1 MKFIP
6 IAITAAAL
14 AALST
19 PAAGQMGASASY
31 EFVKAVRDRNG
42 GKAQELLRSNPPGI
56 LNAKDDDGNTA
67 LIIAVS
73 REDQDWTAF
82 LIKQGADV
90 NLPGRGGETPLIAA
104 ARSGFEDAVDWLL
117 GDGAKIDGTN
127 KMGETPLIVAVQL
140 RNARLVKML
149 LDAGANPDKP
159 DSAAGL
165 SARDYAAR
173 DTRSRQILQ
182 LIEAKKPKP
191 AR

>member
-1 MKFIP
+1 VKFIP
-6 IAITAAAL
+6 IAISAAAL

-19 PAAGQMGASASY
+19 AAQGQMSGSASY

-56 LNAKDDDGNTA
+56 LNAKDDDGNTP

-82 LIKQGADV
+82 LLKKGADV
-90 NLPGRGGETPLIAA
+90 NLPGRGGETPLLAA
-104 ARSGFEDAVDWLL
+104 ARSGFDDAVGWLL
-117 GDGAKIDGTN
+117 GDGAKVDGTN

-140 RNARLVKML
+140 RNARLVKTL